1 MPKDK
6 AVEWKHVIDSGPLA
20 SGIII
25 NLVKISFLGKMICKS
40 DIWPRMIKYGLY
52 RTYLSEPLYDTYLTP
67 CIVRISHYS

>member
-1 MPKDK
+1 MTADLLQ
-6 AVEWKHVIDSGPLA
+6 VL
-20 SGIII
+20 II

-67 CIVRISHYS
+67 CMVRISHYRFYRCSGVSNAD